1 MTHKRIYDI
10 VIWGAS
16 GFTGKLVYKYFLKN
30 YQNKTDDLL
39 KWAIAGR
46 DLQKLSSFLDKN
58 TNIPILVG
66 DSYNLESLIEITSK
80 TKVILTTVGPYSI
93 YGENLI
99 NACIQTHTDYCD
111 LTGEIPFIKNTI
123 KDYHE
128 LALSKKIKIVHS
140 CGFDSVPSDLGV
152 FYLQKKSMEKL
163 DRPLEKV
170 RLYVKKIRGGVSGGT
185 IASMLYLI
193 ENSKDITIRKL
204 LKNPYSLYPK
214 DIKSGPKQPNLKK
227 IKWDNIY
234 QRWIGP
240 FIMSGFNSA
249 IVRRT
254 NALLNF
260 KYGENFIY
268 DEVSSYSKGYFNKII
283 AIVKNYG
290 LGILIFLLYF
300 KISRTL
306 LKNIFL
312 PKPGDG
318 PSEKLRNNGYFIL
331 ELIGIQNKK
340 KFILTISC
348 NSDPGY
354 SGTAIMIAESAITLA
369 LNRNDTPNTFG
380 VLTPTTG
387 MGEALIKRLI
397 KSGMKFEFNSK
408 IIK

>member
-193 ENSKDITIRKL
+193 KNSKDITIRKL